1 MSVQIKYNSFGYYSF
16 GCISVKYNVE
26 RDAAAKGELNMHLVV
41 VVVVVIVV
49 GVCWCSKEQ
58 VQLVNKLVRI
68 MVNLDFE
75 DEASE

>member
-16 GCISVKYNVE
+16 GCISVKYNIE
-26 RDAAAKGELNMHLVV
+26 RGAAAKGEFNMHLVV
-41 VVVVVIVV
+41 VVV

-58 VQLVNKLVRI
+58 VQLVNKLVRT